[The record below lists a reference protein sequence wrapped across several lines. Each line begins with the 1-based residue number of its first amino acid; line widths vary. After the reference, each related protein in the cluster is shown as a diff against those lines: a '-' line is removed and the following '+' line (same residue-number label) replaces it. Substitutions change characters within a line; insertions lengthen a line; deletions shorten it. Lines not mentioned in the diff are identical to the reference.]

1 MMGNVLQIEYKRGNS
16 MGRIRLIISAIL
28 SLIVSILNFTDH
40 RNVYGTFGAII
51 FVFVVIELIKQL
63 RSETKG

>member
-1 MMGNVLQIEYKRGNS
+1 MEYKRGNS
-16 MGRIRLIISAIL
+16 MGQIRLMISAIL

-40 RNVYGTFGAII
+40 RYVYGTFGAII

-63 RSETKG
+63 RSKIKR